1 MSPSSF
7 RAPSSR
13 DRSRAFPRTR
23 HDPERVESTVFSRT
37 RVIIIITRSQPVAEG
52 NVGLAFGLVV
62 AAGLSTTVGSTF
74 VFCSSYANTK
84 ILAGALGVSA
94 GVMLYVSFVEIF
106 AIKAVEGF
114 GAAYGDRG
122 STYATLCFFGGI
134 LATTLLDA
142 AVHAIGRYQQDA
154 DDARGGADSEE
165 DDRCHDH
172 TPGVC
177 VADGMRRIRTFDTAL
192 TKRGGGG
199 KSPKH
204 ANDPAE
210 MLAGERALWSDA
222 AKVTRE
228 EANKDASLDVEHGA
242 VGSSASS
249 TTSVGGTPLK
259 RPNDAEGGDTRDE
272 TTARPSE
279 IELLTSSAK
288 AAADADKKHL
298 KNMGAMTALAIA
310 LHNFP
315 EGLATFVAALA
326 DMKLGLALAVAVA
339 VHNIPEGACVA
350 MPVYY
355 ATGSKWK
362 GFWWSFVSGVSE
374 PIGGLFGYLV
384 LYGNAMSDVA
394 YGALFGVVGGM
405 MVYISL
411 KELLPTALKYDP
423 HDRYVTNCMFA
434 GMAVMA
440 LSLILFQ
447 I

>member
-1 MSPSSF
+1 
-7 RAPSSR
+7 
-13 DRSRAFPRTR
+13 
-23 HDPERVESTVFSRT
+23 
-37 RVIIIITRSQPVAEG
+37 
-52 NVGLAFGLVV
+52 
-62 AAGLSTTVGSTF
+62 
-74 VFCSSYANTK
+74 
-84 ILAGALGVSA
+84 
-94 GVMLYVSFVEIF
+94 MLYVSFVEIF

-114 GAAYGDRG
+114 AATYGDRG

-134 LATTLLDA
+134 VATTLLDA
-142 AVHAIGRYQQDA
+142 TVHAIGRYQRDTNDSRDPDA
-154 DDARGGADSEE
+154 ADAGCEDSEC
-165 DDRCHDH
+165 DLNHA
-172 TPGVC
+172 PGV
-177 VADGMRRIRTFDTAL
+177 VDGMRHILTHDITL
-192 TKRGGGG
+192 TKRKGGGGG

-222 AKVTRE
+222 AKVTQE
-228 EANKDASLDVEHGA
+228 EERASKANKNERDSGDDADVETGRA

-259 RPNDAEGGDTRDE
+259 RPNDVDGD
-272 TTARPSE
+272 ARASE
-279 IELLTSSAK
+279 YAHASQIELLTS
-288 AAADADKKHL
+288 DKVRHGVAHEVDTPDKEHL

-423 HDRYVTNCMFA
+423 HDQHVTNCMFA

>member
-1 MSPSSF
+1 
-7 RAPSSR
+7 
-13 DRSRAFPRTR
+13 
-23 HDPERVESTVFSRT
+23 
-37 RVIIIITRSQPVAEG
+37 
-52 NVGLAFGLVV
+52 
-62 AAGLSTTVGSTF
+62 
-74 VFCSSYANTK
+74 
-84 ILAGALGVSA
+84 
-94 GVMLYVSFVEIF
+94 
-106 AIKAVEGF
+106 
-114 GAAYGDRG
+114 
-122 STYATLCFFGGI
+122 
-134 LATTLLDA
+134 
-142 AVHAIGRYQQDA
+142 
-154 DDARGGADSEE
+154 
-165 DDRCHDH
+165 
-172 TPGVC
+172 
-177 VADGMRRIRTFDTAL
+177 MRRIRTFDTAL

-222 AKVTRE
+222 AKVTQE
-228 EANKDASLDVEHGA
+228 EERASKANKNERASSLDGDVETGRA

-249 TTSVGGTPLK
+249 TTSVGGTPFK
-259 RPNDAEGGDTRDE
+259 RPNDARL
-272 TTARPSE
+272 ASE
-279 IELLTSSAK
+279 YAHASQIELLTS
-288 AAADADKKHL
+288 DKVRHGVAHEVDTPDKEHL

>member
-1 MSPSSF
+1 
-7 RAPSSR
+7 
-13 DRSRAFPRTR
+13 
-23 HDPERVESTVFSRT
+23 
-37 RVIIIITRSQPVAEG
+37 
-52 NVGLAFGLVV
+52 
-62 AAGLSTTVGSTF
+62 

-114 GAAYGDRG
+114 AATYGDRG

-134 LATTLLDA
+134 VATTLLDA
-142 AVHAIGRYQQDA
+142 TVHAIGRYQRDTDDSRDPDA
-154 DDARGGADSEE
+154 ADAGCEDSEC
-165 DDRCHDH
+165 DLNHA
-172 TPGVC
+172 PGV
-177 VADGMRRIRTFDTAL
+177 VDGMRHILTHDITL
-192 TKRGGGG
+192 TKRKGG

-222 AKVTRE
+222 AKVTQE
-228 EANKDASLDVEHGA
+228 EQEACKAISDVEQGA

-259 RPNDAEGGDTRDE
+259 RPNDVTESGELDGGF
-272 TTARPSE
+272 ANAPNSASFAHASQ
-279 IELLTSSAK
+279 IELLTSDRVK
-288 AAADADKKHL
+288 HGVTHEVDTPDKELL

-326 DMKLGLALAVAVA
+326 DTKLGLALAVAVA

-355 ATGSKWK
+355 ATGSKMK

-423 HDRYVTNCMFA
+423 HDKYVTNCTFA
-434 GMAVMA
+434 GMAIMA

>member
-1 MSPSSF
+1 M
-7 RAPSSR
+7 
-13 DRSRAFPRTR
+13 
-23 HDPERVESTVFSRT
+23 
-37 RVIIIITRSQPVAEG
+37 
-52 NVGLAFGLVV
+52 
-62 AAGLSTTVGSTF
+62 
-74 VFCSSYANTK
+74 FCSSYANTK

-106 AIKAVEGF
+106 AIKSVEGF
-114 GAAYGDRG
+114 SEVYGDRG

-134 LATTLLDA
+134 MTTTLLDA
-142 AVHAIGRYQQDA
+142 AVHAIGRYQRDA
-154 DDARGGADSEE
+154 TDRLDAGSEDSASDAGSDGA
-165 DDRCHDH
+165 
-172 TPGVC
+172 
-177 VADGMRRIRTFDTAL
+177 AGMSRDCARDLTHV
-192 TKRGGGG
+192 TKRTRAGG

-222 AKVTRE
+222 AKVTQDE
-228 EANKDASLDVEHGA
+228 ERVSKANKNDLDVETGRA

-259 RPNDAEGGDTRDE
+259 RPNDDAEVND
-272 TTARPSE
+272 ARASE
-279 IELLTSSAK
+279 YAHASQIELLTSDRVRHGVAHEV
-288 AAADADKKHL
+288 DTPDKEHL

>member
-1 MSPSSF
+1 M
-7 RAPSSR
+7 
-13 DRSRAFPRTR
+13 
-23 HDPERVESTVFSRT
+23 
-37 RVIIIITRSQPVAEG
+37 
-52 NVGLAFGLVV
+52 
-62 AAGLSTTVGSTF
+62 
-74 VFCSSYANTK
+74 FCSSYANTK

-106 AIKAVEGF
+106 AIKSVEGF
-114 GAAYGDRG
+114 GARYGDRG

-142 AVHAIGRYQQDA
+142 AVHAIGRYQRDA
-154 DDARGGADSEE
+154 TDRLDAGPEDSASDAGKDDECGA
-165 DDRCHDH
+165 
-172 TPGVC
+172 C
-177 VADGMRRIRTFDTAL
+177 VAAGMSRIHTHDLTHL
-192 TKRGGGG
+192 TKRTRGGG

-222 AKVTRE
+222 AKVTQE
-228 EANKDASLDVEHGA
+228 EERASKANKNERASSLDGDVETGRA

>member
-1 MSPSSF
+1 
-7 RAPSSR
+7 
-13 DRSRAFPRTR
+13 
-23 HDPERVESTVFSRT
+23 
-37 RVIIIITRSQPVAEG
+37 
-52 NVGLAFGLVV
+52 LAFGLVV
-62 AAGLSTTVGSTF
+62 AAGLSTTLGSTF

-106 AIKAVEGF
+106 AIKSVEGF
-114 GAAYGDRG
+114 SAAYGDRG

-142 AVHAIGRYQQDA
+142 AVHAIGRYQRDA
-154 DDARGGADSEE
+154 RCDDGASDGGSDGGCGHDDA
-165 DDRCHDH
+165 H
-172 TPGVC
+172 GVC
-177 VADGMRRIRTFDTAL
+177 VAAGMQRIRTHDL
-192 TKRGGGG
+192 TLTNRKFGG

-222 AKVTRE
+222 AKVTQE
-228 EANKDASLDVEHGA
+228 EQEACKAISDVEQGA

-259 RPNDAEGGDTRDE
+259 RPNDVTESGELDGGF
-272 TTARPSE
+272 ANAPNSASFAHASQ
-279 IELLTSSAK
+279 IELLTSDRVK
-288 AAADADKKHL
+288 HGVTHEVDTPDKELL

-315 EGLATFVAALA
+315 EGLATFVAAMA
-326 DMKLGLALAVAVA
+326 DTKLGLALAVAVA

-355 ATGSKWK
+355 ATGSKMK

-423 HDRYVTNCMFA
+423 HDKYVTNCTFA
-434 GMAVMA
+434 GMAIMA

>member
-1 MSPSSF
+1 
-7 RAPSSR
+7 
-13 DRSRAFPRTR
+13 
-23 HDPERVESTVFSRT
+23 
-37 RVIIIITRSQPVAEG
+37 
-52 NVGLAFGLVV
+52 
-62 AAGLSTTVGSTF
+62 
-74 VFCSSYANTK
+74 
-84 ILAGALGVSA
+84 
-94 GVMLYVSFVEIF
+94 MLYVSFVEIF

-114 GAAYGDRG
+114 AATYGDRG

-134 LATTLLDA
+134 VATTLLDA
-142 AVHAIGRYQQDA
+142 TVHAIGRYQRDTNDSRDPDA
-154 DDARGGADSEE
+154 ADAGCEDSEC
-165 DDRCHDH
+165 DLNHA
-172 TPGVC
+172 PGV
-177 VADGMRRIRTFDTAL
+177 VDGMRHILTHDITL
-192 TKRGGGG
+192 TKRKGGGGG

-222 AKVTRE
+222 AKVTQDEKRANM
-228 EANKDASLDVEHGA
+228 ANKDASSDADIETGA
-242 VGSSASS
+242 LESSASS

-259 RPNDAEGGDTRDE
+259 RPNDAEGRDARA
-272 TTARPSE
+272 TTARAAE
-279 IELLTSSAK
+279 VELLTSAK
-288 AAADADKKHL
+288 VTHCVAHAMDTADKQHL

-310 LHNFP
+310 LHNF
-315 EGLATFVAALA
+315 
-326 DMKLGLALAVAVA
+326 
-339 VHNIPEGACVA
+339 PEGACVA

-394 YGALFGVVGGM
+394 YGALFGIVGGM

-434 GMAVMA
+434 GMAIMA

>member
-1 MSPSSF
+1 
-7 RAPSSR
+7 
-13 DRSRAFPRTR
+13 
-23 HDPERVESTVFSRT
+23 
-37 RVIIIITRSQPVAEG
+37 
-52 NVGLAFGLVV
+52 
-62 AAGLSTTVGSTF
+62 

-106 AIKAVEGF
+106 AIKSVEGF
-114 GAAYGDRG
+114 GARYGDRG

-142 AVHAIGRYQQDA
+142 AVHAIGRYQRDA
-154 DDARGGADSEE
+154 TDRLDAGGPEDSASDAGNDDECGA
-165 DDRCHDH
+165 
-172 TPGVC
+172 C
-177 VADGMRRIRTFDTAL
+177 VAAGMSRIHTHDLTHL
-192 TKRGGGG
+192 TKRTRGGG

-222 AKVTRE
+222 AKVTQE
-228 EANKDASLDVEHGA
+228 EERASKANKNERGSCDDADVETGRA

-259 RPNDAEGGDTRDE
+259 RPNDADDGD
-272 TTARPSE
+272 ARASE
-279 IELLTSSAK
+279 YAHASQIELLTSDRVRHGVAHEV
-288 AAADADKKHL
+288 DTPDKEHL

-423 HDRYVTNCMFA
+423 HDRHVTNCMFA

>member
-1 MSPSSF
+1 M
-7 RAPSSR
+7 RLTISR
-13 DRSRAFPRTR
+13 LTNAGSEDSAS
-23 HDPERVESTVFSRT
+23 D
-37 RVIIIITRSQPVAEG
+37 AG
-52 NVGLAFGLVV
+52 NDDKCGACV
-62 AAGLSTTVGSTF
+62 AAGMSR
-74 VFCSSYANTK
+74 
-84 ILAGALGVSA
+84 I
-94 GVMLYVSFVEIF
+94 
-106 AIKAVEGF
+106 
-114 GAAYGDRG
+114 
-122 STYATLCFFGGI
+122 
-134 LATTLLDA
+134 
-142 AVHAIGRYQQDA
+142 
-154 DDARGGADSEE
+154 
-165 DDRCHDH
+165 H
-172 TPGVC
+172 T
-177 VADGMRRIRTFDTAL
+177 
-192 TKRGGGG
+192 
-199 KSPKH
+199 H
-204 ANDPAE
+204 NPAE

-222 AKVTRE
+222 AKVTQQ
-228 EANKDASLDVEHGA
+228 EANSDVSLDADIEHGE
-242 VGSSASS
+242 VGIK
-249 TTSVGGTPLK
+249 L
-259 RPNDAEGGDTRDE
+259 PNDARAE
-272 TTARPSE
+272 TTARASE
-279 IELLTSSAK
+279 VELLTSAK
-288 AAADADKKHL
+288 VTHGVAHAVDTADKKHL

-315 EGLATFVAALA
+315 EGLATFVATLA

-434 GMAVMA
+434 GMAVMS

>member
-1 MSPSSF
+1 
-7 RAPSSR
+7 
-13 DRSRAFPRTR
+13 
-23 HDPERVESTVFSRT
+23 
-37 RVIIIITRSQPVAEG
+37 
-52 NVGLAFGLVV
+52 
-62 AAGLSTTVGSTF
+62 
-74 VFCSSYANTK
+74 
-84 ILAGALGVSA
+84 
-94 GVMLYVSFVEIF
+94 MLYVSFVEIF

-114 GAAYGDRG
+114 AATYGDRG

-134 LATTLLDA
+134 VATTLLDA
-142 AVHAIGRYQQDA
+142 TVHAIGRYQRDTNDSRDPDA
-154 DDARGGADSEE
+154 ADAGCEDSEC
-165 DDRCHDH
+165 DLNHA
-172 TPGVC
+172 PGV
-177 VADGMRRIRTFDTAL
+177 VDGMRHILTHDITL
-192 TKRGGGG
+192 TKRKGGGGG

-222 AKVTRE
+222 AKVTQDEKRANM
-228 EANKDASLDVEHGA
+228 ANKDASSDADIETGA
-242 VGSSASS
+242 LESSASS

-259 RPNDAEGGDTRDE
+259 RPNDAEGRDARA
-272 TTARPSE
+272 TTARAAE
-279 IELLTSSAK
+279 VELLTSAK
-288 AAADADKKHL
+288 VTHCVAHAMDTADKQHL

-394 YGALFGVVGGM
+394 YGALFGIVGGM

-434 GMAVMA
+434 GMAIMA

>member
-1 MSPSSF
+1 M
-7 RAPSSR
+7 
-13 DRSRAFPRTR
+13 
-23 HDPERVESTVFSRT
+23 
-37 RVIIIITRSQPVAEG
+37 
-52 NVGLAFGLVV
+52 
-62 AAGLSTTVGSTF
+62 
-74 VFCSSYANTK
+74 FCSSYANTK

-106 AIKAVEGF
+106 AIKSVEGF
-114 GAAYGDRG
+114 SEVYGDRG

-134 LATTLLDA
+134 ISTTLLDA
-142 AVHAIGRYQQDA
+142 AVHAIGRYQRDA
-154 DDARGGADSEE
+154 TDRLDAGSEDSASDAGSDGAAGMSR
-165 DDRCHDH
+165 DRASDLTH
-172 TPGVC
+172 V
-177 VADGMRRIRTFDTAL
+177 
-192 TKRGGGG
+192 TKRTRAGG

-222 AKVTRE
+222 AKVTQE
-228 EANKDASLDVEHGA
+228 DKNKNKNERASSLDADVETGRA

-249 TTSVGGTPLK
+249 TTSVGGTPFK
-259 RPNDAEGGDTRDE
+259 RPNDLANDLGSD
-272 TTARPSE
+272 ARLASE
-279 IELLTSSAK
+279 YAHASQIELLTS
-288 AAADADKKHL
+288 DKVRHGVAHEVDTPDKEHL

-355 ATGSKWK
+355 ATGSRWK

-423 HDRYVTNCMFA
+423 HDRHVTNCMFA

>member
-1 MSPSSF
+1 
-7 RAPSSR
+7 
-13 DRSRAFPRTR
+13 
-23 HDPERVESTVFSRT
+23 
-37 RVIIIITRSQPVAEG
+37 
-52 NVGLAFGLVV
+52 
-62 AAGLSTTVGSTF
+62 
-74 VFCSSYANTK
+74 
-84 ILAGALGVSA
+84 
-94 GVMLYVSFVEIF
+94 MLYVSFVEIF
-106 AIKAVEGF
+106 ATKAVEGF
-114 GAAYGDRG
+114 AATYGDRG

-134 LATTLLDA
+134 VATTLLDA
-142 AVHAIGRYQQDA
+142 TVHAIGRYQRDTDDSRDPDA
-154 DDARGGADSEE
+154 VDAGCEDSEC
-165 DDRCHDH
+165 DLNHA
-172 TPGVC
+172 PGV
-177 VADGMRRIRTFDTAL
+177 VDGMRHILTHDITP
-192 TKRGGGG
+192 TKRKGGGGG

-222 AKVTRE
+222 AKVTQE
-228 EANKDASLDVEHGA
+228 DKNKNKNERASSLDADVETGRA

-249 TTSVGGTPLK
+249 TTSVGGTPFK
-259 RPNDAEGGDTRDE
+259 RPNDLANDLGSD
-272 TTARPSE
+272 ARLASE
-279 IELLTSSAK
+279 YAHASQIELLTS
-288 AAADADKKHL
+288 DKVRHGVAHEVDTPDKQHL

-355 ATGSKWK
+355 ATGSRWK

-423 HDRYVTNCMFA
+423 HDRHVTNCMFA

>member
-1 MSPSSF
+1 M
-7 RAPSSR
+7 
-13 DRSRAFPRTR
+13 
-23 HDPERVESTVFSRT
+23 
-37 RVIIIITRSQPVAEG
+37 
-52 NVGLAFGLVV
+52 
-62 AAGLSTTVGSTF
+62 
-74 VFCSSYANTK
+74 FCSSYANTK

-106 AIKAVEGF
+106 AIKSVEGF
-114 GAAYGDRG
+114 SEVYGDRG

-134 LATTLLDA
+134 MTTTLLDA
-142 AVHAIGRYQQDA
+142 AVHAIGRYQRDA
-154 DDARGGADSEE
+154 TDRLDAGSEDSASDAGSDGA
-165 DDRCHDH
+165 
-172 TPGVC
+172 
-177 VADGMRRIRTFDTAL
+177 AGMSRDCARDLTHV
-192 TKRGGGG
+192 TKRTRAGG

-222 AKVTRE
+222 AKVTQE
-228 EANKDASLDVEHGA
+228 EQEACKAISDVEQGA

-259 RPNDAEGGDTRDE
+259 RPNDVTESGELDGGF
-272 TTARPSE
+272 ANAPNSASFAHASQ
-279 IELLTSSAK
+279 IELLTSDRVK
-288 AAADADKKHL
+288 HGVTHEVDTPDKELL

-355 ATGSKWK
+355 ATGSKMK

>member
-1 MSPSSF
+1 M
-7 RAPSSR
+7 
-13 DRSRAFPRTR
+13 
-23 HDPERVESTVFSRT
+23 
-37 RVIIIITRSQPVAEG
+37 
-52 NVGLAFGLVV
+52 
-62 AAGLSTTVGSTF
+62 
-74 VFCSSYANTK
+74 FCSSYANTK

-106 AIKAVEGF
+106 AIKSVEGF
-114 GAAYGDRG
+114 GARYGDRG

-142 AVHAIGRYQQDA
+142 AVHAIGRYQRDA
-154 DDARGGADSEE
+154 TDRLSDAGGPEDSASDAGNDDECGA
-165 DDRCHDH
+165 
-172 TPGVC
+172 C
-177 VADGMRRIRTFDTAL
+177 VAAGMSRIHTHDLTHL
-192 TKRGGGG
+192 TKRTRGGGGGG

-222 AKVTRE
+222 AKVTQE
-228 EANKDASLDVEHGA
+228 EERAIQSAKNERASSDDADVETGRA

-259 RPNDAEGGDTRDE
+259 RPNDDAEVND
-272 TTARPSE
+272 ARASE
-279 IELLTSSAK
+279 YAHASQIELLTSDRVRHGVAHEV
-288 AAADADKKHL
+288 DTPDKEHL

>member
-1 MSPSSF
+1 M
-7 RAPSSR
+7 
-13 DRSRAFPRTR
+13 
-23 HDPERVESTVFSRT
+23 
-37 RVIIIITRSQPVAEG
+37 
-52 NVGLAFGLVV
+52 AFGLVV
-62 AAGLSTTVGSTF
+62 AAGLSTTLGSTF

-106 AIKAVEGF
+106 AIKSVEGF
-114 GAAYGDRG
+114 SAAYGDRG

-142 AVHAIGRYQQDA
+142 AVHAIGRYQRDTRANA
-154 DDARGGADSEE
+154 DDGGSDGGSADFGCGH
-165 DDRCHDH
+165 DDAH
-172 TPGVC
+172 GVC
-177 VADGMRRIRTFDTAL
+177 VAAGMQRIRTHDLTL
-192 TKRGGGG
+192 TKRKFGGG
-199 KSPKH
+199 KSPKQK
-204 ANDPAE
+204 NDPAE

-222 AKVTRE
+222 AKVTQE
-228 EANKDASLDVEHGA
+228 EERACKDIRADVEQGA

-259 RPNDAEGGDTRDE
+259 RPNDVEGIAQELDGDSF
-272 TTARPSE
+272 ANAPNSASFAHHSSQ
-279 IELLTSSAK
+279 IELLTSDRVK
-288 AAADADKKHL
+288 HGVTHEVDTPDKELL

-326 DMKLGLALAVAVA
+326 DTKLGLALAVAVA

-355 ATGSKWK
+355 ATGSKMK

-423 HDRYVTNCMFA
+423 HDKYVTNCMFA
-434 GMAVMA
+434 GMAIMA